1 MPGHV
6 ECAAENTF
14 NVLALSTKN
23 CNTLSGKKK
32 VGENFRRGNIL
43 SPAKNLVTFPRLFF
57 PR

>member
-32 VGENFRRGNIL
+32 SGKIFVGEKFCHLQKI
-43 SPAKNLVTFPRLFF
+43 
-57 PR
+57 